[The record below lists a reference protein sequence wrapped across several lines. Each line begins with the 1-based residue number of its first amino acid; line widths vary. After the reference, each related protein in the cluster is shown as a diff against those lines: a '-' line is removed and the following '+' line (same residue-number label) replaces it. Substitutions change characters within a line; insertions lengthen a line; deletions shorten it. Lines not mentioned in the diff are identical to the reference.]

1 MAIIGYVDETEL
13 TDYADARG
21 ITLTGT
27 PSQLLTLSLDWV
39 EVQPFKGAKTDSAQV
54 LQWPRTGV
62 YIDGVLIDSDTVPQE
77 VKDLQ
82 IRMAVDIDAG
92 SDPNGVTAQAVK
104 QETVVGAV
112 SVTYQDN
119 SSASTTS
126 RQTQNILSKLTGGTN
141 QWQFGVSRG

>member
-1 MAIIGYVDETEL
+1 MIGYVTETEL
-13 TDYADARG
+13 TDYATARG

-27 PSQLLTLSLDWV
+27 PSALLTLSLDWV
-39 EVQPFKGAKTDSAQV
+39 EVQPFKGAKTDGAQV

-119 SSASTTS
+119 SSVSSVSKQVNA
-126 RQTQNILSKLTGGTN
+126 LLAKLTN
-141 QWQFGVSRG
+141 SASAWQFGVTRG